1 MRSIEE
7 DGIWFLPSNPE
18 REVPGRLT
26 FSANES
32 PKLLLLD
39 QLQDIEFDKTIP
51 HRLDFEIIN
60 GYLTNGKKVTLC
72 HCYQPIGLKTGIQT
86 STIHAKYLLVGHH
99 FKALE
104 EISLR
109 GVSLRY
115 KNLEEWVDLR
125 NFQIQWT
132 TNEERNQVKEINVK
146 QTTLDPIELGQLLG
160 FSITLYDKPV
170 ELERLRLIKFFGNI
184 GRKISLEEQ
193 KNIIVKA
200 DSERS
205 LDDMIN
211 VVYLFQDLLIL
222 ASGQITY
229 PYDIQSGIVV
239 IEKEMRIPD
248 DLNLALMAGRIKPE
262 RVAKSDLGFEVREYG
277 EKIKAVEEEKE
288 KLIPIEIYFQI
299 GELDDLDAKFDSQ
312 RVLFD
317 FNDVK
322 EQFSVL
328 LSLWEHNSKE
338 LEAIIDLYL
347 RLTYIPKRHIND
359 FFLSLAQAI
368 EAFHSLSH
376 SGRYLEKKIYRSVI
390 RKTLEQAVESIPDD
404 LTSENEEGTLDLR
417 EYKRILKEEKL
428 SHLNSYSLRERLE
441 EILSEYGTCLPENFF
456 GSPDEQYDFLK
467 KLRKTRNYLTHLSS
481 KKDKDVLSG
490 QELIVLCRKLKKLL
504 EACLLKQLGL
514 EELKI
519 KAILSK
525 NR

>member
-184 GRKISLEEQ
+184 SRK
-193 KNIIVKA
+193 
-200 DSERS
+200 
-205 LDDMIN
+205 
-211 VVYLFQDLLIL
+211 YLL
-222 ASGQITY
+222 
-229 PYDIQSGIVV
+229 
-239 IEKEMRIPD
+239 
-248 DLNLALMAGRIKPE
+248 
-262 RVAKSDLGFEVREYG
+262 KS
-277 EKIKAVEEEKE
+277 
-288 KLIPIEIYFQI
+288 
-299 GELDDLDAKFDSQ
+299 
-312 RVLFD
+312 
-317 FNDVK
+317 
-322 EQFSVL
+322 
-328 LSLWEHNSKE
+328 
-338 LEAIIDLYL
+338 
-347 RLTYIPKRHIND
+347 
-359 FFLSLAQAI
+359 
-368 EAFHSLSH
+368 
-376 SGRYLEKKIYRSVI
+376 KKI
-390 RKTLEQAVESIPDD
+390 
-404 LTSENEEGTLDLR
+404 
-417 EYKRILKEEKL
+417 L
-428 SHLNSYSLRERLE
+428 S
-441 EILSEYGTCLPENFF
+441 
-456 GSPDEQYDFLK
+456 
-467 KLRKTRNYLTHLSS
+467 
-481 KKDKDVLSG
+481 
-490 QELIVLCRKLKKLL
+490 
-504 EACLLKQLGL
+504 
-514 EELKI
+514 
-519 KAILSK
+519 
-525 NR
+525 